1 MVEPMRVLYLALLAF
16 VCTGALAEQN
26 GSPRLIR
33 LGCNFD
39 GGLAW
44 LALGK
49 ASAGPRVIPSAL
61 KFQMWIWSGSY
72 QVDGAILQNPCMG
85 PVGVKKKL
93 AMH

>member
-16 VCTGALAEQN
+16 VCTGAVAEQN

-44 LALGK
+44 LAQCR
-49 ASAGPRVIPSAL
+49 S
-61 KFQMWIWSGSY
+61 
-72 QVDGAILQNPCMG
+72 
-85 PVGVKKKL
+85 
-93 AMH
+93 

>member
-49 ASAGPRVIPSAL
+49 ASAGPELDSFRVEIPD
-61 KFQMWIWSGSY
+61 
-72 QVDGAILQNPCMG
+72 VDLERFVPG
-85 PVGVKKKL
+85 
-93 AMH
+93 

>member
-16 VCTGALAEQN
+16 VCTGAVAEQN

-44 LALGK
+44 LAPVPVL
-49 ASAGPRVIPSAL
+49 SWIPSSGVAQQ
-61 KFQMWIWSGSY
+61 QMSNFGS
-72 QVDGAILQNPCMG
+72 D
-85 PVGVKKKL
+85 
-93 AMH
+93 AMLVHL